1 MKTHTNRR
9 FDRTYLEAVTTAR
22 RLQSDLINLVDE
34 TLLATWDDAGDLSD
48 RALEIMNY
56 LHEEGFNEGVECPA
70 VINLIDILNKVLMLA
85 EYSYRLR
92 TDVEPSICVNDEG

>member
-22 RLQSDLINLVDE
+22 RLQADLINLIDE
-34 TLLATWDDAGDLSD
+34 TLLATWDDAGAVSD

-56 LHEEGFNEGVECPA
+56 LHEEKSNDGVECPA
-70 VINLIDILNKVLMLA
+70 VINLNDVLNRVLMLA

-92 TDVEPSICVNDEG
+92 TDVKPVVRVVDEG

>member
-1 MKTHTNRR
+1 VKTHTNRR

-22 RLQSDLINLVDE
+22 RLQADLICLVDE
-34 TLLATWDDAGDLSD
+34 TLLATWDDAGAMSD

-56 LHEEGFNEGVECPA
+56 LHEEKSNDGVECPA
-70 VINLIDILNKVLMLA
+70 VINLISVLNKVCELA

-92 TDVEPSICVNDEG
+92 TDVQPKVVFDDEG